1 MPPTDKQRAD
11 GTRRPLERVM
21 RIHELVRQGRYPN
34 CTQIASQLEVNR
46 KTIQRDLNFM
56 REELALPLEYDER
69 SHGYFYAR
77 PVSDFPFVKASPEDL
92 VAMVVARKALAPM
105 RGSGGSAL
113 EDALRCGFQRIHAT
127 MGDQV
132 SLPWRELEQAFSV
145 KEMGMAHRDD
155 FCFHR
160 LIMAILES
168 RELRFQYRKLA
179 GAKAEQRRVHPYHL
193 TEIEGGWYLLAFD
206 LERQARRTF
215 AVQRIRGVEVRP
227 QRFVRN
233 REFTL
238 EDHFAGSFGVWAG
251 DGRDA
256 PIYSIKIRFWGYA
269 ARVVAEREW
278 HPSQSVT
285 ELSGSDQVELR
296 LELRALEDVT
306 RWVLGFGSQA
316 EVIGPPELRKI
327 IQATLREALLRYE

>member
-1 MPPTDKQRAD
+1 
-11 GTRRPLERVM
+11 M

-34 CTQIASQLEVNR
+34 CSQIAEQLEVNR

-56 REELALPLEYDER
+56 REDLDLPLEYDER

-77 PVSDFPFVKASPEDL
+77 PVSDFPFVKARPEDL

-105 RGSGGSAL
+105 RGTGGSAL

-127 MGDQV
+127 MGEQV
-132 SLPWRELEQAFSV
+132 SLPWRDLEQAFSV

-168 RELRFQYRKLA
+168 RELQFQYRKLA
-179 GAKAEQRRVHPYHL
+179 GAKAEKRRVQPYHL
-193 TEIEGGWYLLAFD
+193 TEIDGGWYLLAFD

-215 AVQRIRGVEVRP
+215 AVQRIRGVEVLVH
-227 QRFVRN
+227 RFLRN
-233 REFTL
+233 RDFTL

-251 DGRDA
+251 DGKDA
-256 PIYSIKIRFWGYA
+256 PVYSIEIRFTGYA

-285 ELSGSDQVELR
+285 ELNGEDQVALR

-306 RWVLGFGSQA
+306 RWILGFGSQA
-316 EVIGPPELRKI
+316 EVIGPPELRELVKT
-327 IQATLREALLRYE
+327 TLRDTLRHYE